1 MLSFPLPVRTARAF
15 IVNFPGS
22 NLEFMIM
29 ASLFCFVYK
38 YQCAN
43 STHLGA
49 LKRNTAAFI
58 LLFGISHSRFY
69 GLAAWAIFYVP
80 DLFGV
85 CHLLLVLW
93 AYSYLC
99 RFISTIPR
107 VTQIDPSLCFGWF
120 FLVCCFLFASRNVL
134 LVHDFRSL
142 APAISPVDL
151 GRIFLVIPDTL
162 SVTGFLDR
170 PGWWLPF
177 SPFISFFQFRFRAI
191 TWGICALPSW

>member
-1 MLSFPLPVRTARAF
+1 
-15 IVNFPGS
+15 
-22 NLEFMIM
+22 M
-29 ASLFCFVYK
+29 ASVCSVLFTNISARC
-38 YQCAN
+38 
-43 STHLGA
+43 THSAA
-49 LKRNTAAFI
+49 LKRTTAAFI
-58 LLFGISHSRFY
+58 LLFGISHPRFY
-69 GLAAWAIFYVP
+69 GLSAWAVFYVP

-93 AYSYLC
+93 AYNYLC

-107 VTQIDPSLCFGWF
+107 VTQIGPSLCFGCFF
-120 FLVCCFLFASRNVL
+120 FLCVVLFASRNVL
-134 LVHDFRSL
+134 LFHGFRSS

-151 GRIFLVIPDTL
+151 GWVFSIVPDTL
-162 SVTGFLDR
+162 SVTGSLDR